1 VERIQD
7 DPDKA
12 DRTAIRDADEYVAFD
27 VRADRPYRLGL
38 IGLPVGMQAKK
49 DRVAERVTDR
59 REDGFPTRVARTR

>member
-1 VERIQD
+1 MRSWN
-7 DPDKA
+7 A
-12 DRTAIRDADEYVAFD
+12 FRTTPTKLTGRPSATPTEYVAFD

-59 REDGFPTRVARTR
+59 REDGFPRA